1 MLKSDDKRLKS
12 IDWEAIELEY
22 RMGIPSVR
30 ALASQ
35 YGCSESAIRKK
46 AEELNWSRDLTA
58 KVRAE
63 TEKMVRME
71 EVRSM
76 VRADPEMKATE
87 REQIE
92 ISAKIKTTIIL
103 AHRKD
108 IPIARELVTKMFKEL
123 ELQTDGIELLREL
136 SEIMRSETAQ
146 DRRNDLYNKVIDLQG
161 RAGTLK
167 TLADSLKTLVA
178 LEREAFN
185 IDAGKEDPKNN
196 PFAELMAAL
205 VGKPMAVPIVQRDP
219 DYDD

>member
-1 MLKSDDKRLKS
+1 MSAPKKIDYERIEPAWRAGVLSPPQIASEYTAQTGVSVSYVS
-12 IDWEAIELEY
+12 I
-22 RMGIPSVR
+22 VKHF
-30 ALASQ
+30 
-35 YGCSESAIRKK
+35 KK
-46 AEELNWSRDLTA
+46 LGVTRDLTA
-58 KVRAE
+58 KVRAKAE
-63 TEKMVRME
+63 
-71 EVRSM
+71 SM
-76 VRADPEMKATE
+76 VMEAMVTGKVSVITNATD
-87 REQIE
+87 
-92 ISAKIKTTIIL
+92 AKIINDAATMQANIIL

-136 SEIMRSETAQ
+136 SEIMRSEAAQ

-161 RAGTLK
+161 RASTLK

-185 IDAGKEDPKNN
+185 IDAGKEDPKSN

-205 VGKPMAVPIVQRDP
+205 AGKPMAVPIVQRDP